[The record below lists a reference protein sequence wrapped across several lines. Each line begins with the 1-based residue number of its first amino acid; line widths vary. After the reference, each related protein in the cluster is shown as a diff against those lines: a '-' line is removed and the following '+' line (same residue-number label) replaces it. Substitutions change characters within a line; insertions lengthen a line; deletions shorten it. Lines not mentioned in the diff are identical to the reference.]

1 MPSRKAALPKK
12 SNNRVNKGLKPVKE
26 AIARVAEEWQKTFD
40 ADLDAIW
47 ILDKDQRIIRCN
59 RTAQK
64 VFNLSRDE
72 MIGKHCWEIAHC
84 SNQPIPECPALRVK
98 KSLCRESMELPIGG
112 RWFAVY
118 VDPIPDAGGRISGF
132 VHIVSDIT
140 ERKRAEQLLREGEE
154 RFSKAFKTSPYAYMI
169 ANMEDGRV
177 IEVNDAF
184 TVISGFTR
192 EEAIA
197 GSTITLK
204 MWANEEDRKRM
215 VVSLH
220 ESGEVRRLETQ
231 LRSKNGGVMT
241 VLLFA
246 RVIRLGNRPCIISII
261 EDITERKR
269 AEAALRESEK
279 NFRVLFDENPLPTI
293 LSEIPSEKITFVNR
307 RMADLLGMD
316 VNDVI
321 GKTANE
327 LGMLKNSDDQE
338 KLTGLIVG
346 QGYVDN
352 VEVERVS
359 PDGTVGANLIS
370 MRLITVNGKPCCLS
384 VLQDITE
391 RKRMEEVIQRTAKL
405 DSLGILAGGIAHDFN
420 NLLTGIYGYMDLARS
435 ASKDAQMTEY
445 LEAMFATMK
454 RAKALTLQLLT
465 FSKGGFPIQKVTP
478 LIPFIQETAQFAL
491 SGSNSSCRFLVDEN
505 LPPCNIDKNQIA
517 QVIDNIVINAQQ
529 AMPGGGTVEIT
540 AQNLS
545 FGENEHPS
553 LDRGNYVKISIKD
566 SGIGIPKESMPRIFD
581 PFYTTKIKGH
591 GLGLATCYSIV
602 KRHGG
607 CIDVESE
614 SGKGSTF
621 HVYLPA
627 SMENIVVHTHAAV
640 KHTGKGVIVVADDE
654 EVVREAFRQMLESL
668 GYTVVCKNDG
678 KEAIEFY
685 INETAENRRCAAMI
699 FDLTIPGGMGGMDAV
714 TEIRKMNKKLPVF
727 VASGY
732 ADNFVMKSPVEYG
745 FTASISKPFTIAE
758 LSEMLE
764 KKV

>member
-1 MPSRKAALPKK
+1 
-12 SNNRVNKGLKPVKE
+12 
-26 AIARVAEEWQKTFD
+26 
-40 ADLDAIW
+40 
-47 ILDKDQRIIRCN
+47 
-59 RTAQK
+59 
-64 VFNLSRDE
+64 

-118 VDPIPDAGGRISGF
+118 VDPILDADGGISGF
-132 VHIVSDIT
+132 VHIVS
-140 ERKRAEQLLREGEE
+140 
-154 RFSKAFKTSPYAYMI
+154 
-169 ANMEDGRV
+169 
-177 IEVNDAF
+177 
-184 TVISGFTR
+184 
-192 EEAIA
+192 
-197 GSTITLK
+197 
-204 MWANEEDRKRM
+204 
-215 VVSLH
+215 
-220 ESGEVRRLETQ
+220 
-231 LRSKNGGVMT
+231 
-241 VLLFA
+241 
-246 RVIRLGNRPCIISII
+246 
-261 EDITERKR
+261 DITERKR

-293 LSEIPSEKITFVNR
+293 LSEISSEKITFVNR

-327 LGMLKNSDDQE
+327 LGVLKNSDDQE

-384 VLQDITE
+384 VLQDIAE

-566 SGIGIPKESMPRIFD
+566 SGIGIPKEIMPRIFD

-614 SGKGSTF
+614 PGKGSTF

-654 EVVREAFRQMLESL
+654 EVVRRF
-668 GYTVVCKNDG
+668 G
-678 KEAIEFY
+678 KCLNRWDTPWY
-685 INETAENRRCAAMI
+685 VKMTA
-699 FDLTIPGGMGGMDAV
+699 
-714 TEIRKMNKKLPVF
+714 RKPLN
-727 VASGY
+727 
-732 ADNFVMKSPVEYG
+732 
-745 FTASISKPFTIAE
+745 SISTKPRKTADARR
-758 LSEMLE
+758 
-764 KKV
+764 